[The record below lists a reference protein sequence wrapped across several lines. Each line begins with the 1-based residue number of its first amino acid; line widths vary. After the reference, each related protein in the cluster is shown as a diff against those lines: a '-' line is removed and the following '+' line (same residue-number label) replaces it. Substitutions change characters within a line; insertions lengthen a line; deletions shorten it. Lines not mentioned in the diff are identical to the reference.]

1 MDAETPDTAI
11 YKTPSISRTITTNG
25 MDVSHF
31 FERPLLLHTYEWDD
45 NTQFFQTLQPWL
57 YFSHPA
63 IAPKLRGFA
72 RLKADLVV
80 EIRVNGSPFRFSQ
93 ALVSY
98 RPLFQRVKL
107 TNDTTPM
114 PVPFAE
120 FSGGYLPED
129 GFQVK
134 ALANDP
140 SGWSNATLMARS
152 QRQSAYVD
160 VASSRGVTMSLP
172 FIHPHDALIV
182 SNLVSDTSSAT
193 PDRTFFYQSL
203 ASMGTLTIESVAN
216 LRNLQPPTA
225 VGVSID
231 IFVYAKNV
239 TAWLSS
245 GTASLNPQGDEL
257 VPSKVLSVM
266 VPVADLFKSAPVI
279 GPLATVASLVMSTSS
294 KVLQFFGYTP
304 RPDISMSNRVVLSS
318 SFNEPSVTAPRKVQ
332 SLSLDHNNAISI
344 DPNLIGSNA
353 DELAFRNFC
362 SRSALTMRAYFG
374 SSCTVGDAIA
384 VLPVT
389 PMQYTS
395 TAIGGVSSPAMR
407 RFQMPP
413 YALAAMQHRHWRG
426 TMVFDIR
433 AVKSQFHRGRLRVSW
448 EPDIANPLLTESH
461 VTLATLVEGYTQM
474 ATWDLDATDNMV
486 FKVGF
491 AASTGRLTVPPLGRP
506 SLGTSNETWITNTES
521 NSGPITYGNLTLD
534 NYRDYV
540 NGFLRISVLTR
551 LQAPDASYP
560 VPLLI
565 HTYYEDLELYDPT
578 DNGPNLQAIS
588 SGYSTEGQP
597 SLEDYNYGTLMA
609 AGDTVNLAVRQLVP
623 DTLFPQGDEGTVH
636 IFQPPSSEPEG
647 IFEGEALGSLRAL
660 LMREVYYDTLA
671 FEVPRA
677 YDLPD
682 GSDTARVASVYT
694 PPAIITALLPAY
706 PHPYGTSGPIRSS
719 TVTLNTTTPGYK
731 FQGTD
736 GVDRVYAPSLV
747 RTPLFSII
755 RECFVGFRGGYNWKF
770 TPLTANGSRITAL
783 MASRRSFVGV
793 GDTVGSYPRMG
804 RISPYSTIGR
814 VKIPNTDSGPSLEV
828 QRWANIT
835 VADFNTGTTDTLFS
849 AALRNVRN
857 ATKTKLSYIR
867 SLLNV
872 SMGNFASGTISSLG
886 SLDKTVGC
894 KLPYFGR
901 TRFLPGSSTG
911 WCHSNSNAELAE
923 GIRLTIVTEGA
934 DVNTRPSHWGSS
946 MDPMQQ
952 LAFKCISGPARAYVS
967 VAVSC
972 CPSDDVSFGA
982 FVNVPTLYLTASNPF
997 SDTSSVD
1004 T

>member
-1 MDAETPDTAI
+1 MH
-11 YKTPSISRTITTNG
+11 S
-25 MDVSHF
+25 
-31 FERPLLLHTYEWDD
+31 FEWVD
-45 NTQFFQTLQPWL
+45 NTQFFQVVQPWL
-57 YFSHPA
+57 YFAHAA

-80 EIRVNGSPFRFSQ
+80 EIRINGSPFRFSQ

-98 RPLFQRVKL
+98 RPLFQRIKL
-107 TNDTTPM
+107 TNDTTPR

-129 GFQVK
+129 GYQVN
-134 ALANDP
+134 ATAVDA
-140 SGWSNATLMARS
+140 SGLSNATLMARS
-152 QRQSAYVD
+152 QRQCAYLD
-160 VASSRGVTMSLP
+160 VASSRGATLELP
-172 FIHPHDALIV
+172 FLFPYDSLV
-182 SNLVSDTSSAT
+182 CTNLVSDTTAAK
-193 PDRTFFYQSL
+193 PDQTFFYQTL
-203 ASMGTLTIESVAN
+203 ASMGTLSIESVAY
-216 LRNLQPPTA
+216 LRNLQAATT

-231 IFVYAKNV
+231 VFVHAKKV

-245 GTASLNPQGDEL
+245 GTAALNPQGDEL

-266 VPVADLFKSAPVI
+266 VPVADLFRTVPVI

-294 KVLQFFGYTP
+294 KVLEFFGYTP
-304 RPDISMSNRVVLSS
+304 RPDISMSNRVVVTS
-318 SFNEPSVTAPRKVQ
+318 SFNEPSVTAPRKIQ

-344 DPNLIGSNA
+344 DPNLVGSNA
-353 DELAFRNFC
+353 DELAFTNFC
-362 SRSALTMRAYFG
+362 SRSSLTMRAYFG
-374 SSCTVGDAIA
+374 SSCVVGDAIA
-384 VLPVT
+384 ILPVT

-395 TAIGGVSSPAMR
+395 SAIGGVTGPAMR

-413 YALAAMQHRHWRG
+413 YTLAAMQHRHWRG

-448 EPDIANPLLTESH
+448 EPDIANPILAESH

-474 ATWDLDATDNMV
+474 ATWDLDATDRMV

-491 AASTGRLTVPPLGRP
+491 AAPTGRLTVPPLGRP
-506 SLGTSNETWITNTES
+506 SMGSSHETWIANSES
-521 NSGPITYGNLTLD
+521 SSGPVTYSNLTLD

-551 LQAPDASYP
+551 LQSPDTSYP

-565 HTYYEDLELYDPT
+565 HTYFEDLELYDPT

-588 SGYSTEGQP
+588 SGYSAEGQP
-597 SLEDYNYGTLMA
+597 SLLNYNYGTLMS
-609 AGDTVNLAVRQLVP
+609 AGDVVNMATRELVP
-623 DTLFPQGDEGTVH
+623 DGLYPQGDEGVTHV
-636 IFQPPSSEPEG
+636 FQPTTSEPEG

-677 YDLPD
+677 SDCPD
-682 GSDTARVASVYT
+682 GDDEGRFTSIYT
-694 PPAIITALLPAY
+694 PPAVITALLPAY
-706 PHPYGTSGPIRSS
+706 PHPFGTSGPIRSS
-719 TVTLNTTTPGYK
+719 TVTLNTATPGYT
-731 FQGTD
+731 FAGSD
-736 GVDRVYAPSLV
+736 GVSRTYAPSLA
-747 RTPLFSII
+747 RTPLFALI

-770 TPLTANGSRITAL
+770 TPLTSNGSRITAL

-804 RISPYSTIGR
+804 RVSPYSSSALVNVPAADG
-814 VKIPNTDSGPSLEV
+814 GPSLGT
-828 QRWANIT
+828 QRWANIA
-835 VADFNTGTTDTLFS
+835 VADFNTGTTDTGVKV
-849 AALRNVRN
+849 AIRNIRN
-857 ATKTKLSYIR
+857 ATKTKLSYLR
-867 SLLNV
+867 SLLNI
-872 SMGNFASGTISSLG
+872 SLGNFASGTISSLG
-886 SLDKTVGC
+886 ALDKTVGC

-901 TRFLPGSSTG
+901 TRYLPGSSTG

-923 GIRLTIVTEGA
+923 GIRLTILTEGA
-934 DVNTRPSHWGSS
+934 DTNMRPSTLT
-946 MDPMQQ
+946 Q
-952 LAFKCISGPARAYVS
+952 LAHAESYHWHTGYKCVSGPARAYVS

-997 SDTSSVD
+997 TDTSSTD